1 MKKKPIDFFRFI
13 AALMIVAIH
22 IFPFANINMDVDYTF
37 TRVLFRI
44 AVPFFLMITG
54 FFILPKSLL
63 DKSKLEQYT
72 LKIIKIYIISMI
84 IYFPVNVYNGYLRDI
99 DVLAFLKDIF
109 INGFFYHLWYF
120 PALILGLWITYF
132 IIKKI
137 KNPVIFFLILYMI
150 GLFGDSYYG
159 FIDNLPILKEFYT
172 LLFTIF
178 DYTRNGLFYTPIFLY
193 IGYSFSQTKRRESDE
208 NNFYYFLVFSISMA
222 AEGLLLYK
230 YAIPRHTSM
239 YLFLLPTSYFL
250 GRLFLTTECKTNKK
264 LRNLSTWLYILHPL
278 FLILVRLVAKVFHI
292 ENILVSN
299 NLVTYICV
307 VFSTV
312 IFICIIEKM
321 KEVMHCGR

>member
-1 MKKKPIDFFRFI
+1 
-13 AALMIVAIH
+13 
-22 IFPFANINMDVDYTF
+22 
-37 TRVLFRI
+37 
-44 AVPFFLMITG
+44 
-54 FFILPKSLL
+54 
-63 DKSKLEQYT
+63 
-72 LKIIKIYIISMI
+72 
-84 IYFPVNVYNGYLRDI
+84 
-99 DVLAFLKDIF
+99 LKDIF